1 MLNDVNNGVYLKET
15 AENLFEVVIVDGKI
29 DQEATQKARDVK
41 RRERMN
47 YKVTK
52 RLLSSLQ
59 NENRVVLGPIGDTL
73 QRVQVADE
81 VYVQC
86 GCKQLLAPANENIKD
101 YLGVKEI
108 AAGDIGTRAKLHEE
122 LEMHEYACPSCG
134 NSTFYRS
141 KT

>member
-1 MLNDVNNGVYLKET
+1 M
-15 AENLFEVVIVDGKI
+15 GKLI
-29 DQEATQKARDVK
+29 EEATQKARDDK
-41 RRERMN
+41 RRERMT

-52 RLLSSLQ
+52 RLPSSLQ

-73 QRVQVADE
+73 ERVQVADE

-108 AAGDIGTRAKLHEE
+108 ATGDIGTRAKLHEE

-134 NSTFYRS
+134 LAHFTEVKR
-141 KT
+141 KGTAPLHDIKLVD